1 MDGFL
6 NLKQGRNTDVESN
19 ENANASAMPRK
30 VKKKDRSK
38 EGKLQIS
45 HWIAICC
52 YKNQKNQKTICHIK
66 SILKIRKWTW
76 STNK

>member
-45 HWIAICC
+45 H
-52 YKNQKNQKTICHIK
+52 
-66 SILKIRKWTW
+66 
-76 STNK
+76 